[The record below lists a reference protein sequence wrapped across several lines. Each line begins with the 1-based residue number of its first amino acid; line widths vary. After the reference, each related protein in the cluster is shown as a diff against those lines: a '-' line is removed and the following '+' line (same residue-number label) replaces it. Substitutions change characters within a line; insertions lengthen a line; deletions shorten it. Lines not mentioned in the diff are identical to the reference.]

1 MKRHLSILAI
11 ALLTALACAKV
22 ENFVEPVKDSPIS
35 FAWYSNRTSA
45 ATKADPTY
53 FVGDETVTGTQRHLP
68 SGTSFG
74 VFGYFHAQ
82 QSGVA
87 GSWNDATPNYPNL
100 FYNEA
105 VSVTENSGS
114 YTYNY
119 ANSRFWPKNELDRIS
134 FIAYYPYNPHLN
146 TDGSQND
153 NIIVEPVLDTRNQH
167 NGMVS
172 FNYRT
177 PDDSD
182 QAVDFMISDLC
193 VDQSK
198 AVWDNDA
205 SHATGITG
213 ADGTEN
219 GTRVRFFFHHALT
232 QVRVK
237 SINFDTSGNPDIEVK
252 VDSVKFNGI
261 YVYGNCQPVPATL
274 ANGNTQPDPTGKGRV
289 EVSEEWSNLMDY
301 RPGPKHKS
309 GVKAHSCYDDSDN
322 FLPENIL
329 LLIPQNPFPAGA
341 SIAVH
346 YTLTRTKDGQTDE
359 EYTYSNN
366 VLSAPLTNPK
376 VYGWDAGM
384 IYTYNI
390 SLNLK
395 SISFTADVVP
405 WLVSGEDVFLE
416 ETTTP

>member
-11 ALLTALACAKV
+11 ALLTAFSCVKV
-22 ENFVEPVKDSPIS
+22 EVFEEPVKDSPVEFS
-35 FAWYSNRTSA
+35 WYSNRTHQ
-45 ATKADPTY
+45 ATKANPTY
-53 FVGDETVTGTQRHLP
+53 FVGDESVTGTQRHLP

-74 VFGYFHAQ
+74 VFGYFHQQ

-87 GSWNDATPNYPNL
+87 GSWADATPNYPNL

-105 VSVTENSGS
+105 VSVNESSGS
-114 YTYNY
+114 YTYSY
-119 ANSRFWPKNELDRIS
+119 TNSRFWPKNPLDRIS
-134 FIAYYPYNPHLN
+134 FIAYYPYNSELN

-153 NIIVEPVLDTRNQH
+153 DIIVEPVLDARYQH
-167 NGMVS
+167 DGMVS

-193 VDQSK
+193 MDQSK
-198 AVWDNDA
+198 KLWDDDP
-205 SHATGITG
+205 SHAIGITG

-232 QVRVK
+232 QVR
-237 SINFDTSGNPDIEVK
+237 INNIHFDTSGNPDVEVR

-261 YVYGNCQPVPATL
+261 YVYGNCQPVPAT
-274 ANGNTQPDPTGKGRV
+274 QPGGGIQTDPTGKGRV
-289 EVSEEWSNLMDY
+289 QITEEWSNLLDF
-301 RPGPKHKS
+301 RPGPQHKS
-309 GVKAHSCYDDSDN
+309 GVKAHSCYDELNN
-322 FLPENIL
+322 FLPENVL

-346 YTLTRTKDGQTDE
+346 YTLTRSKDSNTDE
-359 EYTYSNN
+359 EYIISNN
-366 VLSAPLTNPK
+366 VLTAPLTTTK

-390 SLNLK
+390 SLNVK
-395 SISFTADVVP
+395 KISLDADVVP
-405 WLVSGEDVFLE
+405 WLVSGEDIFLE
-416 ETTTP
+416 QNTP